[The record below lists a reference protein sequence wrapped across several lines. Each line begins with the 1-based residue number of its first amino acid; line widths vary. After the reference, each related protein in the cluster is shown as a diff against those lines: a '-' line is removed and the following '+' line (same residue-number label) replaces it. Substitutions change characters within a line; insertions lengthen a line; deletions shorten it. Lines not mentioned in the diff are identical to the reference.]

1 LHVRFGQYGDVVR
14 KFTVLFACVVLA
26 ASVGAVA
33 GRTSSDSSAVTCG
46 GEHRWDVKTLS
57 DPDADQ
63 VRYDTP
69 KRHTIRFL
77 LNRDDPGVG
86 KHTPR
91 DPDGKHVELT
101 VYHLVGVRLVEALM
115 EKDAD
120 IHLVISSKYPDE
132 HMIVEFPNVLCKGA
146 KSSDHKD
153 EMEQA
158 RSDFAT
164 LCGLEGWAKRTTP
177 AARKSL
183 SGTAALIGVGFFDL
197 SHGGE
202 QHGVAEN
209 NIELH
214 PVLAFSAENCHV
226 E

>member
-1 LHVRFGQYGDVVR
+1 
-14 KFTVLFACVVLA
+14 
-26 ASVGAVA
+26 
-33 GRTSSDSSAVTCG
+33 
-46 GEHRWDVKTLS
+46 
-57 DPDADQ
+57 
-63 VRYDTP
+63 
-69 KRHTIRFL
+69 
-77 LNRDDPGVG
+77 
-86 KHTPR
+86 
-91 DPDGKHVELT
+91 
-101 VYHLVGVRLVEALM
+101 
-115 EKDAD
+115 
-120 IHLVISSKYPDE
+120 
-132 HMIVEFPNVLCKGA
+132 
-146 KSSDHKD
+146 
-153 EMEQA
+153 MEQA